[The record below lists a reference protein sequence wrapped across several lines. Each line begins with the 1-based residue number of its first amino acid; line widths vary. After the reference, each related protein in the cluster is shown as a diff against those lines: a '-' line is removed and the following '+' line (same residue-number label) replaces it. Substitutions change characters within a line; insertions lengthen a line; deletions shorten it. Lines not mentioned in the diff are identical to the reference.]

1 MLLNYLKLAIRL
13 LIRNPFST
21 TINVLGLA
29 IGFASF
35 FALWEY
41 STSELK
47 SDQYH
52 KDSGRIARIGLNYRW
67 TEDGGNTWGKIVLG
81 VAKASLFPR
90 IVDDY
95 PDVESYLRILNQSL
109 FKSDLVGHGNKII
122 ISIDNEKNQQQ
133 IFKEEKAAYA
143 DSNLFNFF
151 SIPLVYGQ
159 PDKVLSEVN
168 FVVLSHSTSLK
179 YFGEIDPTGELLK
192 LNDSTTLKV
201 SGVFED
207 LPHYSHLDFDFVI
220 SNIGLENKWLVD
232 TWGAMCYVKLNHT
245 NFTDFQTKLNEK
257 TSQYWAEILQNF
269 PQVKLDMFVQPL
281 SEISFSQSFYGDNFY
296 PKSKTFLFTLAFI
309 GISVL
314 TMAWVNYINSSA
326 TRITRRLKEVA
337 TRKVSGAASADIVSQ
352 FVTESF
358 VTNLLAIAL
367 SFTLIQ
373 IIRSP
378 VSILFNIEIAK
389 FLSLNISSIAI
400 FLSII
405 TVGILLSGLY
415 PALISLA
422 YPARVLFNI
431 SSVASGKR
439 LIPSMLTV
447 SQITVAIVF
456 IILGFAVS
464 LQLRHIL
471 NMDTGISKD
480 HVVVIEAP
488 ILKPLNYAS
497 LLTSLKNQIS
507 GNRNAESVALSRFVF
522 SGNGYDAGTVHLRRI
537 GADLFFG
544 IDENTVDVDYIA
556 LYGIKLLAGRNFV
569 KDNQANGIL
578 ISRFAATRLGFK
590 SPNDAVGAVI
600 NMSENDL
607 GIWEDAEV
615 IGVFEDFRVASF
627 LNMSQSSSEYSD
639 RGRGIVLRYEDHSR
653 GVPEKISVKISP
665 EKFEETIHEIQ
676 ALYEQQF
683 QGNIFTWY
691 FLDDHTNQVYAHEKV
706 ARNQVVLF
714 TALAL
719 FIACLGLF
727 GMITS
732 KAVEKTKE
740 IGIRKVMG
748 AQLHQIAQILLN
760 TTAKH
765 IMVATAI
772 GIPVAYYLTQQ
783 YLQKFSARITLQ
795 WWHYAVPVGLLLLI
809 MVATITSVVWK
820 ASRTNP
826 VESLR
831 YE

>member
-1 MLLNYLKLAIRL
+1 MIFNYLKLAFRL
-13 LIRNPFST
+13 LIRNPFFT
-21 TINVLGLA
+21 AINVLGLA

-52 KDSGRIARIGLNYRW
+52 NDSERIARIGLNYRW
-67 TEDGGNTWGKIVLG
+67 TDDGGKTWGNIALG
-81 VAKASLFPR
+81 AGKASLFPR
-90 IVDDY
+90 VKDDY
-95 PDVESYLRILNQSL
+95 PEVESYLRILNQPL
-109 FKSDLVGHGNKII
+109 FSSELVGHGDKII
-122 ISIDNEKNQQQ
+122 ISIDTRKNQQR

-151 SIPLVYGQ
+151 SVPLVYGQ
-159 PDKVLSEVN
+159 PDKVLSEAN
-168 FVVLSHSTSLK
+168 FVVLSYSTSLK
-179 YFGEIDPTGELLK
+179 YFGEINPTGQLLN

-220 SNIGLENKWLVD
+220 SNIGLENKWLGD
-232 TWGAMCYVKLNHT
+232 RWGAMCYVKLVNNH
-245 NFTDFQTKLNEK
+245 FTDFETKLNGK

-281 SEISFSQSFYGDNFY
+281 AEISFSENFYADNFY

-309 GISVL
+309 GLSVL
-314 TMAWVNYINSSA
+314 TMAWVNYINSSV
-326 TRITRRLKEVA
+326 TRTTRRLKEVA
-337 TRKVSGAASADIVSQ
+337 TRKVSGAAGGDIVIQ

-378 VSILFNIEIAK
+378 VSLLFNIEISK
-389 FLSLNISSIAI
+389 FFSLNISSIGI
-400 FLSII
+400 FLAII
-405 TVGILLSGLY
+405 TTGILLSGLY
-415 PALISLA
+415 PALISAA

-439 LIPSMLTV
+439 LIPSLLTV
-447 SQITVAIVF
+447 SQITAAIIF
-456 IILGFAVS
+456 IVLGFAVS

-480 HVVVIEAP
+480 DVVVIEAP
-488 ILKPLNYAS
+488 ILKPVNYAL

-507 GNRNAESVALSRFVF
+507 ANPNAESIAVSRYVF
-522 SGNGYDAGTVHLRRI
+522 SGNGYDAGNVHLRRP

-544 IDENTVDVDYIA
+544 MDENTVDENYIA

-578 ISRFAATRLGFK
+578 ISSFGATRLGFK
-590 SPNDAVGAVI
+590 SPNDAVGSVV
-600 NMSENDL
+600 NMAEHVGNWEN
-607 GIWEDAEV
+607 AEV

-627 LNMSQSSSEYSD
+627 LNMSESSSEYSD
-639 RGRGIVLRYEDHSR
+639 RGRGIVLRYEDQLH

-691 FLDDHTNQVYAHEKV
+691 FLDDHTNQVYANEKV
-706 ARNQVVLF
+706 ARNQIVLF

-719 FIACLGLF
+719 FIACLGLL
-727 GMITS
+727 GMITY

-748 AQLHQIAQILLN
+748 AQLHQIAHILLN
-760 TTAKH
+760 TTAKQ

-783 YLQKFSARITLQ
+783 YLQKFSERITLQ

-809 MVATITSVVWK
+809 MLATIASVVWK